1 MKRKHFKEKDK
12 ETFDSSG
19 GSREGAFSR
28 RDGGSKPKR
37 DGKFKSKQGGSF
49 KPKKSYSEGGKESGP
64 GLDRKSSFY
73 PKRKKG
79 FVSKMKLSAQ
89 IKSGG
94 VPAAPLQKQVGE
106 NLVRLN
112 KYLANAGLCS
122 RREADA
128 YIAAGVVKVN
138 GEIITQLGYKISPG
152 DKVQFGGNAV
162 HKEKS
167 VYILLNKPK
176 GYITTCDDPQERDTV
191 LDLIHG
197 VSERVYPVGRLDRNT
212 SGLLLLTNDGDL
224 AKTLMHPKY
233 NVAKIY
239 NAVLDKPL
247 SVEDFE
253 KIKKGIGLEDGFIKV
268 DEIAYVDGGESNREI
283 GIEIHSGKN
292 RIIRRI
298 FESLGYSV
306 DKLDRVL
313 YASLT
318 KKNLPRG
325 KWRFLEENE
334 VRMLKRIK

>member
-1 MKRKHFKEKDK
+1 MKRKHFKPRESEPAEPRENNFKPRREGNYRPDKDK
-12 ETFDSSG
+12 TI
-19 GSREGAFSR
+19 
-28 RDGGSKPKR
+28 
-37 DGKFKSKQGGSF
+37 
-49 KPKKSYSEGGKESGP
+49 
-64 GLDRKSSFY
+64 Y

-79 FVSKMKLSAQ
+79 FVAKMKSVAQ
-89 IKSGG
+89 
-94 VPAAPLQKQVGE
+94 PRPANAAPLQKQTGE
-106 NLVRLN
+106 GLIRLN

-128 YIAAGVVKVN
+128 FIAAGVVQVN
-138 GEIITQLGYKISPG
+138 GEVVTLLGYKISPG
-152 DKVQFGGNAV
+152 DKVQFGGNSV

-176 GYITTCDDPQERDTV
+176 GYITTCDDPQERETV
-191 LDLIHG
+191 MDLIKG
-197 VSERVYPVGRLDRNT
+197 VNERVYPVGRLDRNT

-224 AKTLMHPKY
+224 AKTMMHPRY
-233 NVAKIY
+233 NVKKLY
-239 NAVLDKPL
+239 HAVLDKPL
-247 SVEDFE
+247 SSVDYE

-268 DEIAYVDGGESNREI
+268 DEIQYVDGGESNREI

-298 FESLGYSV
+298 FESLGYRV

-313 YASLT
+313 YATLS